1 MQRSSIGAPELRA
14 ELASHARRDFLRKGL
29 ACLAAL
35 GGSRL
40 GAAALVSGPKRSATV
55 TIENFSAAGV
65 SLGKVEVER
74 IVRSDEE
81 WRQLLSPAAWQVT
94 RHEGTEPPFSGEYDK
109 NHQDGLYRCICCDTA
124 LFDSHTKFDS
134 GTGWPSFWQV
144 ISRTNA
150 GEANDN
156 SLGMSRVA
164 VSCHR
169 CDAHLG
175 HVFNDGPR
183 PTGLR
188 YCMNSVAL
196 KFVRR
201 A

>member
-1 MQRSSIGAPELRA
+1 MPRSKSGSGASA
-14 ELASHARRDFLRKGL
+14 QSASQSRRDFLIGGVVAL
-29 ACLAAL
+29 AVLAGTRRA
-35 GGSRL
+35 
-40 GAAALVSGPKRSATV
+40 GAAPLLSAPKRSATV

-74 IVRSDEE
+74 VVKNDEE
-81 WRQLLSPAAWQVT
+81 WRQLLSPASWQVT
-94 RHEGTEPPFSGEYDK
+94 RHAGTEPAFSGEYDR

-124 LFDSHTKFDS
+124 LFDSRAKFDS
-134 GTGWPSFWQV
+134 GTGWPSFWQP
-144 ISRTNA
+144 ISRLNVA
-150 GEANDN
+150 EGND
-156 SLGMSRVA
+156 STLGMTRTA

-175 HVFNDGPR
+175 HVFDDGPR

-188 YCMNSVAL
+188 YCMNSVSL
-196 KFVRR
+196 RFVRR